1 MYDFEIDDFDFMLLS
16 LIGKRIIMLSDQIDD
31 VVIVAVSVTFIVGE
45 IVKWNYS
52 WRRESVDAN

>member
-52 WRRESVDAN
+52 